1 MSKVLVILGE
11 LSDRDI
17 DWMIANGKRT
27 KVQAGTTLI
36 VQGQPFDALYIVLD
50 GTLSVSVASLPNK
63 ELGKLIGGEV
73 LGEMSFVDGRLPS
86 ASITATEECLILS
99 IPRRLLTEKL
109 EQDVLFSL
117 RFYRAITKFLSS
129 RLRGVYRNLG
139 ENEDTDYLRYQD
151 PNDEHPTQPVVE
163 NPDLAQSRLD
173 WLLKRLKGT

>member
-27 KVQAGTTLI
+27 QIKAGTTLI
-36 VQGQPFDALYIVLD
+36 TEGKPLEALYIVLD
-50 GTLSVSVASLPNK
+50 GTLSVFASSVGNK
-63 ELGKLIGGEV
+63 QIGTIIAGEV

-86 ASITATEECLILS
+86 ASVLALEECLILS
-99 IPRRLLTEKL
+99 ISRRLLTEKL

-129 RLRGVYRNLG
+129 RLRGTVKRLG
-139 ENEDTDYLRYQD
+139 EDSNDLVYQQ
-151 PNDEHPTQPVVE
+151 PQDELPISQAVE
-163 NPDLAQSRLD
+163 NPDLSQSRFQS
-173 WLLKRLKGT
+173 LLQRLKGN